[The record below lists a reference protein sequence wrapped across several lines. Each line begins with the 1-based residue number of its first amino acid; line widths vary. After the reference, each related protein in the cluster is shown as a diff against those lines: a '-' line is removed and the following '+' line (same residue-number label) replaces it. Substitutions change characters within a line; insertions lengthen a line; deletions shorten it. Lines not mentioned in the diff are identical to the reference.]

1 MAPLYESDSRNVLMK
16 SPWSYSGVM
25 YWDKLTSHPSLAHW
39 GVSKLLIITTSNS
52 PPPIA
57 VDAVIL
63 ARAWFSDSE
72 MKRSLMPGFEAS
84 KCFDSLIASVICEL
98 DTIAM
103 VTVWPD
109 APKDPKPAPPARV
122 EHATTA
128 TTTSVPR
135 RRRNIANLI
144 SYY

>member
-1 MAPLYESDSRNVLMK
+1 MSPLYESDSRNVLMK
-16 SPWSYSGVM
+16 SFASYSGVM
-25 YWDKLTSHPSLAHW
+25 YWDKLTSQPSLAHC

-72 MKRSLMPGFEAS
+72 MKRSLTPGCAAAS
-84 KCFDSLIASVICEL
+84 LDDSFMASVICEL

-103 VTVWPD
+103 VTVLPE
-109 APKDPKPAPPARV
+109 DPKEPAPAHPA
-122 EHATTA
+122 
-128 TTTSVPR
+128 
-135 RRRNIANLI
+135 
-144 SYY
+144 